1 MSKEKRAVL
10 FPLLSFVLLL
20 FVTAVWAEPAPKKI
34 LDLADTEI
42 AAFGT
47 DPILVAAVREENA
60 KHKTLAQI
68 KGIDARWMATPG
80 VDDFM
85 KSLMDSEAGKH
96 LVAIR
101 ASHPFIAEIFVM
113 DNQGA
118 NVAMS
123 DKTSDYWQGDEAKWQ
138 KSFDNG
144 RGAIFVDEVRFD
156 SSSQAYLVQVSV
168 PVKDDGKAIGAITFG
183 IDIDKVE

>member
-1 MSKEKRAVL
+1 
-10 FPLLSFVLLL
+10 
-20 FVTAVWAEPAPKKI
+20 VTAAWAEPAPKKI
-34 LDLADTEI
+34 LDLANTEI

-47 DPILVAAVREENA
+47 DPILVAAARAENA
-60 KHKTLAQI
+60 RHKTLAQI
-68 KGIDARWMATPG
+68 KGIDAKWMATPG

-96 LVAIR
+96 LIDIR
-101 ASHPFIAEIFVM
+101 TRHPFIAEIFVM
-113 DNQGA
+113 DDQGA

-138 KSFDNG
+138 KSFNKG
-144 RGAIFVDEVRFD
+144 QGTIFVDEVEFD

-168 PVKDDGKAIGAITFG
+168 PVKDDGQTIGAITFG